1 MNVLPIALIGLVAA
15 LLAFDKRYED
25 GLIRHV
31 SLAAMVVGAII
42 ITLSDWWSD
51 FDYEFPWEVSLIL
64 WAFAIFF
71 ICHAISFIRWRLTGS
86 NAWTKQDNDLAR

>member
-31 SLAAMVVGAII
+31 SLAGMVAGSVII
-42 ITLSDWWSD
+42 VLGDW
-51 FDYEFPWEVSLIL
+51 FGEFEYEFPWEVSLII
-64 WAFAIFF
+64 WAWAIFF
-71 ICHAISFIRWRLTGS
+71 VCHAYSFIRWRLTGS
-86 NAWTKQDNDLAR
+86 NAWTKTKTE